1 MCGTILR
8 ETPHKL
14 QCGLTLQIRIGFMSG
29 EETKELARRRKRVK
43 LYKRIIIFIIIS
55 IIILPTVLCVI
66 LFCKMNSMHKEIRNL
81 QAAFD
86 NKDKVSDNK
95 GNNVSQEETPGISDN
110 TGTPNKA
117 DNPTKPDD
125 GSYKE
130 QTKPEETTSKDEPQT
145 TEAETKDLSPTG
157 QKQMVEKAL
166 AEGRKVVYLT
176 FDDGPCGNTG
186 NLLDALDAAGVKAT
200 FFING
205 HTGYEDQLKRMVEG
219 GHTLAMHTYT
229 HEYEHVYRNLDT
241 FGEEITTLRQYIY
254 EVTGLDTNIFRF
266 PGGSSNSKA
275 VLPISEY
282 IAYLEKN
289 NLVYY
294 DWNVSSGDGS
304 EGLTADQV
312 YGNVMSGIE
321 RQDVS
326 VVLMHDSVNKLST
339 YEAIPR
345 IIESLQAIDALI
357 LPIAY
362 DTTPVHH
369 NVK

>member
-1 MCGTILR
+1 MRTNI
-8 ETPHKL
+8 TK
-14 QCGLTLQIRIGFMSG
+14 RIGYMSG

-43 LYKRIIIFIIIS
+43 LYKRIIIFFIIS

-66 LFCKMNSMHKEIRNL
+66 LFCKMNSMSKEIRNL
-81 QAAFD
+81 QAALND
-86 NKDKVSDNK
+86 KDKVSE
-95 GNNVSQEETPGISDN
+95 NNGSQEETPGISDN

-117 DNPTKPDD
+117 DNPTKADD
-125 GSYKE
+125 GGDRE
-130 QTKPEETTSKDEPQT
+130 QTEPEETTAYKEPQT
-145 TEAETKDLSPTG
+145 TETETKDGGPESKG
-157 QKQMVEKAL
+157 QKQLVAEAI

-176 FDDGPCGNTG
+176 FDDGPCSNTE

-205 HTGYEDQLKRMVEG
+205 HTGYEEQLKRMVEE

-241 FGEEITTLRQYIY
+241 FGEEITMLQQYIY
-254 EVTGLDTNIFRF
+254 EVTGLNTNIFRF

-282 IAYLEKN
+282 IGYLEKN

-321 RQDVS
+321 RQEVS